1 MRTNGPQTWVG
12 LEQWAE
18 SSRQGPNVGVSL
30 ANSRNRKEVGGTG
43 CNGLEGGEN
52 GE

>member
-1 MRTNGPQTWVG
+1 MRCGQRVPG
-12 LEQWAE
+12 K
-18 SSRQGPNVGVSL
+18 GPNVGVSL
-30 ANSRNRKEVGGTG
+30 ANSRNRKEVGGTE